1 LRPVTALLALP
12 TDSLLSASADGSLR
26 KWDTR
31 SGAQQAMWTMPKPAA
46 ALALAADD
54 ASRGLGG
61 VWVALADGDVRL
73 VDTRV
78 STTSATTT
86 TTTTQWSAGAA
97 ARAIAASVDGQE
109 VALGAAD
116 GTSALFDVHAGS
128 VRERWKRSGA
138 PVECVSFAPGGRVVV
153 GGEDG
158 LPYVVD
164 FKRGLGGDRAGL
176 HVSEELVFGNVEAV
190 RALRVSEEVVYMAG
204 DGGVVRKY
212 RV

>member
-1 LRPVTALLALP
+1 VTALLALP

-26 KWDTR
+26 KWDIR
-31 SGAQQAMWTMPKPAA
+31 SGTQQAMWTMPKPAA
-46 ALALAADD
+46 ALALAA
-54 ASRGLGG
+54 AESGG
-61 VWVALADGDVRL
+61 PGGAWVALADGDVRL
-73 VDTRV
+73 VDTRA
-78 STTSATTT
+78 STTSSVTM
-86 TTTTQWSAGAA
+86 TTQWSVGAA

-116 GTSALFDVHAGS
+116 GTSALFDVRAGS
-128 VRERWKRSGA
+128 VRERWRRSGA

-164 FKRGLGGDRAGL
+164 FRRGGDRAGS
-176 HVSEELVFGNVEAV
+176 HVTEELVFGNVEAV
-190 RALRVSEEVVYMAG
+190 RALRVSEEVVYVAG

-212 RV
+212 LL